1 MMREIMIQMALKRH
15 ETKTFE
21 DYAEDGRGV
30 LAYHARA
37 VLEKFFGQK

>member
-1 MMREIMIQMALKRH
+1 MIQMALKRH

-30 LAYHARA
+30 LALHARA
-37 VLEKFFGQK
+37 VLDKYFGK